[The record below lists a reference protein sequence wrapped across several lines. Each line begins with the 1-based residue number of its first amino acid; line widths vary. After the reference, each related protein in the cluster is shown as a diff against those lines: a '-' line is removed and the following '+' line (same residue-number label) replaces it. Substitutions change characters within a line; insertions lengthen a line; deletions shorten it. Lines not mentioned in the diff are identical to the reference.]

1 MKFSVALATAVFV
14 MMAVPANAQG
24 VPGGVVHG
32 TYEGSRIAGPVG
44 AVVVGAVGG
53 VIGGVEGV
61 FGVNHA
67 YVGSAEPPPPARYS
81 RHRHFVR
88 KKIRRSRHAHR

>member
-1 MKFSVALATAVFV
+1 MKFSVALGTTVFV

-32 TYEGSRIAGPVG
+32 TYEGGLAGPVG
-44 AVVVGAVGG
+44 AVVGGAVGG

-67 YVGSAEPPPPARYS
+67 YVGSAEAAPPPRYY